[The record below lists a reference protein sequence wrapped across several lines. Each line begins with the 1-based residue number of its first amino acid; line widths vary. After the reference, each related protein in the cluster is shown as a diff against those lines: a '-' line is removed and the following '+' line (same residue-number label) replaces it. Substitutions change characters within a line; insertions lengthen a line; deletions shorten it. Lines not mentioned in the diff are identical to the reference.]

1 MNKEP
6 ILEYVDFHK
15 TRPGH
20 DRRYALDGNKLK
32 NMGWRPPLD
41 FEKSMT
47 KTIEWTLNNE

>member
-20 DRRYALDGNKLK
+20 DRRYGLDGAKLTSL
-32 NMGWRPPLD
+32 GWKPVIP
-41 FEKSMT
+41 F
-47 KTIEWTLNNE
+47 KTATTNTIQDIS